1 MAPPVSTAKP
11 AGFFEKWWALRVSLG
26 ISLGIS
32 IIGLLLYYSVLLV
45 ERTGIGRN
53 IMTRFELSTVDTRF
67 NIRPHL
73 APPSADARIV
83 IVDIDQ
89 QAQEKL
95 GRWPFSRVYFAKMM
109 DALREDG
116 ARVVGFDITF
126 SKPDETAKPL
136 REVRE
141 RLESDQKQGEE
152 VDPRVLAQ
160 LGRAEKQFDADPQF
174 AEAIR
179 RHGRVVLGNFFFMSR
194 KEAESLDRATIEHY
208 ASLIQYFPFPQARSV
223 QSLGSQGQQNYLHLI
238 ESYEPLGMAPIAA
251 EANVD
256 VLTDALR
263 GEQSATG
270 FFNVF
275 QDPDGVVRRATMAMP
290 FGLSKDKKDWDL
302 YASLDVQVVRLFL
315 GLANDRIVLNF
326 GANGIESIEFGSS
339 DVIQPDDQGR
349 ALINYRGPVHTFPY
363 VSIADVVSKNFQP
376 GTFRDKI
383 VLVGASAIGIADL
396 RSTPFEASAPGIE
409 IHANIVD
416 NILNHRFL
424 QRDAPEFFADV
435 AFILLFG
442 LPVGLWLASVQPL
455 YLPLGFLLWL
465 PFGVIVQYAFD
476 HGRLLNATVPATTLL
491 ANTVAV
497 ALYRVLIEEKE
508 KRRVRGAFQQYV
520 SPEVIRRV
528 LTRPES
534 VVPRKQEIT
543 ILFSDIRGFTSISEK
558 LDAQELANL
567 LNEYLT
573 EMTRIIFRNQGTLD
587 KYIGDAV
594 MAFWGAPFEDTAQAS
609 HAARAAFDML
619 QKLEELQRAWSPRGL
634 PRLDIGVGINK
645 GVASVGNM
653 GSVLRYGYTA
663 LGDSVNLASRLEG
676 LNKEYSTRVL
686 LSEFAYKDA
695 RVPEFLYREVD
706 IIRVKG
712 KEQPVVIYELA
723 GLRDQKDLQEKIEM
737 YGRARA
743 FYKRRDWRQA
753 HGLFN
758 QLLQRWPYD
767 GPARILAHRC
777 DEYLLEEPEPQW
789 DGVYVMKHK

>member
-1 MAPPVSTAKP
+1 MAPPATTTKP
-11 AGFFEKWWALRVSLG
+11 AGFLQKWWALRVSLG
-26 ISLGIS
+26 ISLGVS
-32 IIGLLLYYSVLLV
+32 LIGLFLYYSVLLG
-45 ERTGIGRN
+45 ERSGIGRN
-53 IMTRFELSTVDTRF
+53 LMLRLELSTVDARF
-67 NIRPHL
+67 NLRQRLSPL
-73 APPSADARIV
+73 SADPRIV

-89 QAQEKL
+89 HAQEVL
-95 GRWPFSRVYFAKMM
+95 GRWPFSRMYFAKMM

-126 SKPDETAKPL
+126 SKPDESAKPL
-136 REVRE
+136 RDVRE
-141 RLESDQKQGEE
+141 QLEAGEKQGEE

-160 LGRAEKQFDADPQF
+160 LARAEKQFDADPQF

-179 RHGRVVLGNFFFMSR
+179 RHGRVVLGNFFFLSP
-194 KEAESLDRATIEHY
+194 KEAESLTPQTIEHY

-223 QSLGSQGQQNYLHLI
+223 QSLGSQGQQDYLHLI
-238 ESYEPLGMAPIAA
+238 QSYGEYGMAPIAA

-263 GEQSATG
+263 GEQCATG
-270 FFNVF
+270 YFNVF
-275 QDPDGVVRRATMAMP
+275 QDADGVVRRAALALP

-315 GLANDRIVLNF
+315 SLANDRIVLNF
-326 GANGIESIEFGSS
+326 GANGIENIEFGSS

-363 VSIADVVSKNFQP
+363 VSIADVVQKKFQP

-396 RSTPFEASAPGIE
+396 RSTPFDASAPGIE

-424 QRDAPEFFADV
+424 QRDATQVLVDV
-435 AFILLFG
+435 GFILLFG
-442 LPVGLWLASVQPL
+442 LPLGLWLASTQPV
-455 YLPLGFLLWL
+455 YLPFAFLLFL
-465 PFGVIVQYAFD
+465 PFGAAEQYAFD
-476 HGRLLNATVPATTLL
+476 HGWLLNATVPATTLL

-497 ALYRVLIEEKE
+497 SLYRVLVEEKE
-508 KRRVRGAFQQYV
+508 KRKVRGAFQQYL
-520 SPEVIRRV
+520 SPEVIRRM
-528 LTRPES
+528 LADPKS
-534 VVPRKQEIT
+534 LNPRKQEIT

-573 EMTRIIFRNQGTLD
+573 EMTRIIFRNLGTLD

-594 MAFWGAPFEDTAQAS
+594 MAFWGAPFEDSAQAS
-609 HAARAAFDML
+609 HAARAAFEML
-619 QKLEELQRAWSPRGL
+619 QKLEELQRGWAPKGL
-634 PRLDIGVGINK
+634 PRLDIGVGINR

-653 GSVLRYGYTA
+653 GSAGRIAYTE

-676 LNKEYSTRVL
+676 LNKEYRTRVL
-686 LSEFAYKDA
+686 LSEYAYKDA

-712 KEQPVVIYELA
+712 KEQPVTIYELA

-753 HGLFN
+753 SGLFT
-758 QLLQRWPYD
+758 QLLRRWPED
-767 GPARILAHRC
+767 GPAHILAQRC

>member
-1 MAPPVSTAKP
+1 MAPPATTGQP
-11 AGFFEKWWALRVSLG
+11 TGFLQKWWGQRVSLA
-26 ISLGIS
+26 ISLGVS
-32 IIGLLLYYSVLLV
+32 LIGLLLYYSVLLG
-45 ERTGIGRN
+45 EKSGIGRN
-53 IMTRFELSTVDTRF
+53 VMTRFELSTVDTRF
-67 NIRPHL
+67 TLRQHLQRP
-73 APPSADARIV
+73 AADPRIV

-89 QAQEKL
+89 HAQEVL
-95 GRWPFSRVYFAKMM
+95 GRWPFSRKNFADMM
-109 DALREDG
+109 DALRDDG
-116 ARVVGFDITF
+116 ARVVGFDVTF
-126 SKPDETAKPL
+126 SKPDDSARPIREL
-136 REVRE
+136 RQ
-141 RLESDQKQGEE
+141 RLESEKQPGAEL
-152 VDPRVLAQ
+152 DPRLLSQLARVEAQ
-160 LGRAEKQFDADPQF
+160 YNADQQF
-174 AEAIR
+174 ADAIR
-179 RHGRVVLGNFFFMSR
+179 RHGRVVLGNFFFMSPQ
-194 KEAESLDRATIEHY
+194 EAQSLDRATMEHY

-223 QSLGSQGQQNYLHLI
+223 HTEQGQGQKNYLALI
-238 ESYEPLGMAPIAA
+238 ESYAQYGMDPYAA
-251 EANVD
+251 EANLD
-256 VLTDALR
+256 LLTDALR
-263 GEQSATG
+263 GEQCATG
-270 FFNVF
+270 YFNVF
-275 QDPDGVVRRATMAMP
+275 PDPDGVVRRATLALP

-326 GANGIESIEFGSS
+326 GQTGIENIEFGTS
-339 DVIQPDDQGR
+339 DVVEPDEQGR

-363 VSIADVVSKNFQP
+363 VSIADVVQKKFPP

-383 VLVGASAIGIADL
+383 ALIGASAVGIADL
-396 RSTPFEASAPGIE
+396 RNTPFEASAPGIE

-424 QRDAPEFFADV
+424 QREAPQFVIDV
-435 AFILLFG
+435 GFILLFG
-442 LPVGLWLASVQPL
+442 LPLGLWLATTQPM
-455 YLPLGFLLWL
+455 YLPLAFLLWL
-465 PFGVIVQYAFD
+465 PFGATVQYAFH
-476 HGRLLNATVPATTLL
+476 HGWLLNATVPATTLL

-497 ALYRVLIEEKE
+497 TLYRVLIEEKE
-508 KRRVRGAFQQYV
+508 KRKVRGAFQQYV

-528 LTRPES
+528 LTRPDS

-558 LDAQELANL
+558 LDAQELANV

-609 HAARAAFDML
+609 HAARAAFEML
-619 QKLEELQRAWSPRGL
+619 QKLEELQRGWTTKGL
-634 PRLDIGVGINK
+634 PRLDIGVGINT
-645 GVASVGNM
+645 GTASVGNM

-676 LNKEYSTRVL
+676 LNKEYGTRVL
-686 LSEFAYKDA
+686 LSEAAFKDA

-712 KEQPVVIYELA
+712 KEKPVVIFELA
-723 GLRDQKDLQEKIEM
+723 GLRDQKDVQEKVEL

-753 HGLFN
+753 SAFFK
-758 QLLQRWPYD
+758 QLLERWPTD
-767 GPARILAHRC
+767 GPAGILSQRC
-777 DEYLLEEPEPQW
+777 EEFLLEEPEPSW